1 MRNAFVC
8 NAKVKETE
16 VDRMQFLVIARVL
29 ETVVGPD
36 DARVRRELGPE
47 IQRIMASGKV
57 AASGTFAGMRGGFF
71 LIDVDAPEDIFKT
84 LGKVIVEN
92 FHVDIYPIMPFAKL
106 GEVFAMWD

>member
-1 MRNAFVC
+1 
-8 NAKVKETE
+8 
-16 VDRMQFLVIARVL
+16 MQFLVIARVL

-71 LIDVDAPEDIFKT
+71 LTTLMRPKT
-84 LGKVIVEN
+84 SLRRSGR
-92 FHVDIYPIMPFAKL
+92 
-106 GEVFAMWD
+106 

>member
-1 MRNAFVC
+1 
-8 NAKVKETE
+8 
-16 VDRMQFLVIARVL
+16 MQFLVIARVL

-36 DARVRRELGPE
+36 DVRVRRELGPE
-47 IQRIMASGKV
+47 IQRIMASSKI
-57 AASGTFAGMRGGFF
+57 ATSGTFAGIRGGFF
-71 LIDVDAPEDIFKT
+71 LIDVDAPEEIFMT